1 VSQGHCS
8 GVPKFKDMKVG
19 EMPKA
24 RLAALAVLVLTA
36 ACSVPPPGAGD
47 ALDATL
53 PPTTKPA
60 VAAPDTCAGYV
71 SLTFD
76 DGPTDLSKRLL
87 AVLQERKVPAVFFN
101 TGEHTAAMPDVI
113 KLEATLP
120 GVQFGN
126 HTWNHPDLGTLSVN
140 QVREQITKTKALQGK
155 DVTFFRP
162 PFGNA
167 PAPVLKEL
175 NAAGLFQVL
184 WTRDSKDFDA
194 TSVDQIVEQS
204 KGMKDGGI
212 LLLHDG
218 HPLTIRA
225 VPLIIDHYHSQGL
238 CFGKVARSKT
248 AQAPVESPALTF
260 YAKAVAP

>member
-1 VSQGHCS
+1 
-8 GVPKFKDMKVG
+8 
-19 EMPKA
+19 MPKA
-24 RLAALAVLVLTA
+24 RLAALAALAALVLTA
-36 ACSVPPPGAGD
+36 ACSVPKPGAGD
-47 ALDATL
+47 SADASL

-60 VAAPDTCAGYV
+60 VAAPAKCAGWV

-76 DGPTDLSKRLL
+76 DGPTALSKRLL
-87 AVLQERKVPAVFFN
+87 AVLQDREVPAVFFN
-101 TGEHTAAMPDVI
+101 TGEHTEAMPEVI
-113 KLEATLP
+113 ELEKALP

-126 HTWNHPDLGTLSVN
+126 HTWNHPDLGTLSIE
-140 QVREQITKTKALQGK
+140 QVREQIARTKALQGK
-155 DVTFFRP
+155 EVTFFRP

-175 NAAGLFQVL
+175 DASGLFEVL
-184 WTRDSKDFDA
+184 WTKDSKDFDA
-194 TSVDQIVEQS
+194 VAVEQIVDQS

-225 VPLIIDHYHSQGL
+225 VPLIIDHYHSQGF

-248 AQAPVESPALTF
+248 AQAPVESPALSF